1 MKRPPGIIAL
11 VLGVLLAA
19 VLLSAYLYSRKPSVQ
34 FLLGISGVSAPRDF
48 SRREVMVKAGAVE
61 IPVMVYTPLR
71 GKSDKYWVLQH
82 GITPQAHK
90 HPRIDQLASSLCH
103 AAGVN
108 VLIPYIRGSVEQR
121 DLFDAIREVTTV
133 YRALA
138 AEFPGKYRAM
148 GACIGANGLLIALN
162 DVPPEIYPEKMFL
175 VGPFFDGA
183 ELVKSYN
190 EAGLSMDIIGK
201 MVLTMS
207 SGAFTDEEK
216 ELIRKAI
223 SISKPGTTDVGEM
236 RKVLGEKL
244 FRDLL
249 VVDLHHRD
257 FESING
263 PSMLAGKGVLPPCRY
278 FIMHSRT
285 DNIVPYYQGENLYRY
300 LQSLGANTSFLG
312 TEILSHTENSVTVTG
327 LVKETAYMVH
337 FLDDLFANEVLK

>member
-1 MKRPPGIIAL
+1 
-11 VLGVLLAA
+11 
-19 VLLSAYLYSRKPSVQ
+19 
-34 FLLGISGVSAPRDF
+34 
-48 SRREVMVKAGAVE
+48 
-61 IPVMVYTPLR
+61 
-71 GKSDKYWVLQH
+71 
-82 GITPQAHK
+82 
-90 HPRIDQLASSLCH
+90 
-103 AAGVN
+103 
-108 VLIPYIRGSVEQR
+108 
-121 DLFDAIREVTTV
+121 
-133 YRALA
+133 
-138 AEFPGKYRAM
+138 
-148 GACIGANGLLIALN
+148 
-162 DVPPEIYPEKMFL
+162 
-175 VGPFFDGA
+175 
-183 ELVKSYN
+183 
-190 EAGLSMDIIGK
+190 